1 MREHKRRADKWFA
14 TRSEHTNPGTALPL
28 FVGVGEFKRG
38 QRQRKSGSD
47 LDWLDYSR
55 PMSHGWF
62 HMRYWDAARQAAG
75 LPENVRPYDLR
86 HFHASWHVARL
97 GRENALTITEI
108 SERLGHASTSMTLN
122 RYAHSPKDRAEH
134 RRAAL
139 AQMWVTPANLESF
152 RRMGA

>member
-1 MREHKRRADKWFA
+1 M
-14 TRSEHTNPGTALPL
+14 
-28 FVGVGEFKRG
+28 
-38 QRQRKSGSD
+38 
-47 LDWLDYSR
+47 
-55 PMSHGWF
+55 
-62 HMRYWDAARQAAG
+62 
-75 LPENVRPYDLR
+75 
-86 HFHASWHVARL
+86 ARL

-108 SERLGHASTSMTLN
+108 SERLGHAATSMTLN